1 MYLRILL
8 LSFFIIVQATGFAQ
22 VNPKNITIV
31 RDSFGVPHIHGKT
44 DAEAAYGLAWAHS
57 EDNFKDIQ
65 ENLLVSK
72 GMLGEVIGKEG
83 VLFDFALRFF
93 SIDTLVDYHYEKQI
107 SPDYKLVLEAY
118 IQAINDYAKA
128 HPKEVLLKK
137 ALPFEAKD
145 ILKSST
151 LSLTL
156 FAGGG
161 MALKAI
167 KENRIEFFFQPNEIG
182 SNSLAIAPNRTE
194 DGKTWLLLNSHQ
206 PLEGRFAWY
215 EAHVKSD
222 EGWDI
227 IGSLFPGGTTIFT
240 GSTPT
245 FGWAHTTNYHTF
257 GDIYKLTHKGNK
269 YLYDNEWKTFTS
281 RKAKLKIKLGGIK
294 LGLTKKILSCEYG
307 PVFKTKHGWYAVKFP
322 GAMDIRSNEQWY
334 RMNKAK
340 NLKEFEQ
347 ALRMEAIPLFNIM
360 YGDVEGNIFYQS
372 GCQIPL
378 RDPALNWKQPIN
390 GVSSKYNWKKLVP
403 YERKPTLLNPS
414 CGYLFSCNQSQ
425 YLATGK
431 GCEWK
436 GDFVGIQR
444 FNYNRGERYAEL
456 TDSIK
461 GKFTWQDF
469 MRIKF
474 DKSYSRNASYAK
486 NFKALYE
493 LNEAMYPK
501 LADVI
506 GKVKKWN
513 WSGDITNREAPVV
526 FLTQEIL
533 MKKWK
538 APFAF
543 LMIKDKP
550 LEEAQCAW
558 ALAKAKKAMLKN
570 YGTTDVAL
578 GDMQRLVRGS
588 INLPTSGMREV
599 SRAADS
605 KLIKKSKGIYALK
618 GGDGYM
624 QLNRYG
630 KDGAEIL
637 SVSPYGASSHPS
649 SKHYTDQMELFAN
662 EQFKPMT
669 FDWKAIQQNAER
681 IYHPGE

>member
-1 MYLRILL
+1 MNKQAI
-8 LSFFIIVQATGFAQ
+8 FFLFATLIYASVTAQ
-22 VNPKNITIV
+22 VNPKNITIL

-44 DAEAAYGLAWAHS
+44 DADAAYGLAWAHS

-93 SIDTLVDYHYEKQI
+93 SIDTLVDYHYETKI
-107 SPDYKLVLEAY
+107 STEFKLVLNAY
-118 IQAINDYAKA
+118 IQAVNDYAKA
-128 HPKEVLLKK
+128 HPEEVLLRK
-137 ALPFEAKD
+137 AFPFEAKD
-145 ILKSST
+145 IIKSST

-182 SNSLAIAPNRTE
+182 SNSLAIAPSRTE

-215 EAHVKSD
+215 EAHIKSD

-227 IGSLFPGGTTIFT
+227 IGSLFPGGTTVFT

-269 YLYDNEWKTFTS
+269 YLFDNEWKTFTS
-281 RKAKLKIKLGGIK
+281 RKAKLKIKLGGVK

-340 NLKEFEQ
+340 NYGEFEQ
-347 ALRMEAIPLFNIM
+347 ALRMEAIPLFNVM
-360 YGDVEGNIFYQS
+360 YADVEGNIFYH
-372 GCQIPL
+372 GGGQIPL
-378 RDPALNWKQPIN
+378 RDTSLNWKQPIN
-390 GVSSKYNWKKLVP
+390 GISSAYNWNKLVP

-414 CGYLFSCNQSQ
+414 CGYLFNCNQSQ
-425 YLATGK
+425 YMVTGK

-469 MRIKF
+469 IRIKF
-474 DKSYSRNASYAK
+474 DKSYSQNASYAK
-486 NFKALYE
+486 NFKALYD
-493 LNEAMYPK
+493 LNETQYPK
-501 LADVI
+501 IADVI
-506 GKVKKWN
+506 SKVKQWN
-513 WSGDITNREAPVV
+513 WSGDKDNREAPVV

-543 LMIKDKP
+543 LMIKEKP
-550 LEEAQCAW
+550 LEAEQCAW
-558 ALAKAKKAMLKN
+558 ALAKAKKAMLKH

-578 GDMQRLVRGS
+578 GDIQRLVRGS
-588 INLPTSGMREV
+588 VSLPTGGMREV

-605 KLIKKSKGIYALK
+605 KFIKKSKGIYAVK

-624 QLNRYG
+624 QLNRYSNAG
-630 KDGAEIL
+630 VEIL
-637 SVSPYGASSHPS
+637 SVSPYGASAHSFSP
-649 SKHYTDQMELFAN
+649 HYTDQMQLFAS

-669 FDWKAIQQNAER
+669 FDWKTIQQHATR